1 MQNAGIYNFLQTEK
15 DGAKKFQDK
24 NMETAILEQAIQ
36 KIGHLLTLGFGEA
49 GSSIIA
55 QNISSGGEMNP
66 MMAGHKI
73 HAIFGFCFVH
83 NFSVCTDVLQEDVI
97 TFVNQIAEICHTSV
111 TKYGGSAN
119 KNLGDAYLLVW
130 KFPKPQEL
138 KEKIPIEQM
147 KFCPENRNMADM
159 SIFSFLKV
167 LARVHKYQHI
177 RRYRKHEGLTQAI
190 PNYKVQMGFG
200 LHQGWAIEGAI
211 GSYFKIDAS
220 YLSPNVNMS
229 SRLEMATM

>member
-1 MQNAGIYNFLQTEK
+1 
-15 DGAKKFQDK
+15 
-24 NMETAILEQAIQ
+24 METAILEQAIQ

-111 TKYGGSAN
+111 TKYGG
-119 KNLGDAYLLVW
+119 
-130 KFPKPQEL
+130 
-138 KEKIPIEQM
+138 
-147 KFCPENRNMADM
+147 
-159 SIFSFLKV
+159 
-167 LARVHKYQHI
+167 
-177 RRYRKHEGLTQAI
+177 
-190 PNYKVQMGFG
+190 
-200 LHQGWAIEGAI
+200 
-211 GSYFKIDAS
+211 
-220 YLSPNVNMS
+220 
-229 SRLEMATM
+229 